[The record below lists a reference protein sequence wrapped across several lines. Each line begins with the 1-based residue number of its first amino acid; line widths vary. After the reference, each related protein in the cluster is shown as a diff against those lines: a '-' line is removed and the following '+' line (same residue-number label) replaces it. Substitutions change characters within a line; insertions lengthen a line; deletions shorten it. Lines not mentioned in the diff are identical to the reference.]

1 MYSRD
6 DSGDDE
12 DPGIKEL
19 NKILTEYESEENH
32 YLQINFLLGDLN
44 ICKLV
49 IILNDHLTVSL
60 TLLKID
66 VFRLEAKSFY
76 LFVLGRWWIALY
88 SGMHSVFCS
97 TQLSRVD
104 ASSSILPWDIEP
116 SVRHRFAHYAIWH
129 ITVL

>member
-12 DPGIKEL
+12 DPGVKEL
-19 NKILTEYESEENH
+19 NKILTKYESEEKH

-60 TLLKID
+60 TFLKID
-66 VFRLEAKSFY
+66 VFRLEAKSF
-76 LFVLGRWWIALY
+76 
-88 SGMHSVFCS
+88 
-97 TQLSRVD
+97 LSLCTGKMVD
-104 ASSSILPWDIEP
+104 CLIF
-116 SVRHRFAHYAIWH
+116 RHA
-129 ITVL
+129 